1 MNQVWLVTI
10 ATIYYNHVC
19 VCVHKYKYSL
29 PLTILLY
36 FIGNEVER
44 SYTPIE
50 NLITPDLLQDS
61 NQSDIQL
68 MIKLYKDGVMSKHLS
83 TLKTGE

>member
-1 MNQVWLVTI
+1 MSVFVYISTSTHFLSL
-10 ATIYYNHVC
+10 YY
-19 VCVHKYKYSL
+19 
-29 PLTILLY
+29 
-36 FIGNEVER
+36 IGNDVER

-50 NLITPDLLQDS
+50 NLITPDLRQDS

-83 TLKTGE
+83 TLKTGEWKLVVVIPIINDLINDVI